1 MFAVVTLLAG
11 VILLGVLGVA
21 TLLWGELEH
30 WRASRRRMGTEPGH
44 RGTGEAVVV
53 LGFRNAGRRANV
65 INRWRVRAGLRSQ
78 QPEFGPSRLILSG
91 GSVAAKISE
100 ADLMAE
106 YAREKRG
113 YTGQLIT
120 EPHSR
125 STWENVQNV
134 IPLIADADRIK
145 IVSNSLHAEKAR
157 LYLRELRP
165 DLAERLVPGS
175 DYRFGELI
183 IVKPALAAL
192 GRRNFRRL
200 ERKARTVGL
209 QAGTTLPTADLNPAN
224 DANLSP

>member
-1 MFAVVTLLAG
+1 MFALVTLLAG
-11 VILLGVLGVA
+11 AISLGALAVA
-21 TLLWGELEH
+21 TLLWGEIEH
-30 WRASRRRMGTEPGH
+30 WRASRRRMGITPG
-44 RGTGEAVVV
+44 RNGTGEAVVV
-53 LGFRNAGRRANV
+53 LGFRNAGRHANV

-78 QPEFGPSRLILSG
+78 QPELGPSRLILSG
-91 GSVAAKISE
+91 GSVAAKTSE

-120 EPHSR
+120 EPDSR

-134 IPLIADADRIK
+134 IPLIAGADHIK

-157 LYLRELRP
+157 LYLWELRP

-183 IVKPALAAL
+183 IIKPALAAL
-192 GRRNFRRL
+192 GRRNLRRL

-209 QAGTTLPTADLNPAN
+209 RAGTTPPTTGLSPAN